1 MPVGRQ
7 YTVPSG
13 RTVPYK
19 SLKIRRLKTEKP
31 LSHEVAAV
39 QHDVYETLMSRLQ
52 SARIPLDDDISLLVE
67 FLQPCSHAALWR
79 RLLQNPITVT
89 TDELST
95 IFELEESVQFT
106 PSPPLG
112 TQIYYI
118 RSFELTTELLLQI
131 VTRWEQEGRHPEECK
146 AWRSA
151 TRFIKDRKKP
161 VFIRY
166 VGTSTVI
173 SAFERFATDLARREG
188 GLYGH
193 FREELAKI
201 TPNSPPRSSV
211 HTFTK
216 ATTKSLE
223 DRDGSL
229 HPLHVVHTDI
239 REQALIAL
247 FDRSTLLNRQVG
259 GVNVAYQPEEED
271 LDHFARLTTN
281 TFRKLLE
288 ENNLT
293 RAPPTATMQLS
304 IRDWMRKVC
313 ALGEAHSE
321 ELGTDQF
328 PVTDD
333 MILSWTQQ
341 ATPCTV
347 SGYVI
352 VLFIGD
358 YCPVSAMKTPQ
369 LYWKQPLRSV
379 KYLKDTLARLKALE
393 GGKTRWDS
401 SDINCL
407 VEKAIL
413 PWINYQYTPKRDD
426 FREDSAE
433 LMRQYL
439 AAVKPLIVLSFER
452 RTSGVLRADFAGIW
466 SKHDF
471 HPDVGTP
478 AVQRY
483 TWRGQIFD
491 AGTKHK
497 RAEIPVEEQD
507 CYIQIPSIHPGADRY
522 DEGSKEQRRVFD
534 MTMWQLVL
542 MIECALDLLSS
553 GFEGNRSELCAA
565 IMAAFQDRWTSS
577 GNAFAFTQAKRA
589 LADWYQNKKGRYSN
603 DSTRA
608 LKDSLDGTAVS
619 VNLSGIVNIYW
630 NSPSGKRRLTIAGGR
645 GTNVHPPKGAQG
657 DDAVRTIHL

>member
-1 MPVGRQ
+1 MPVGRHH
-7 YTVPSG
+7 TVPSG
-13 RTVPYK
+13 LKVPNK
-19 SLKIRRLKTEKP
+19 TSKVRRLKTDQP
-31 LSHEVAAV
+31 LRQDVAAV
-39 QHDVYETLMSRLQ
+39 QHDVYESLMDRLQ
-52 SARIPLDDDISLLVE
+52 SARIPLDDDISILLS
-67 FLQPCSHAALWR
+67 FLQPRSHPDLWR
-79 RLLQNPITVT
+79 KLLLNPITVST
-89 TDELST
+89 EELST
-95 IFELEESVQFT
+95 ILELEESLPDT

-112 TQIYYI
+112 SQIYYV
-118 RSFELTTELLLQI
+118 RCFELTTDLLLQI
-131 VTRWEQEGRHPEECK
+131 VTKWEQEGRHREECE
-146 AWRSA
+146 AWKLA
-151 TRFIKDRKKP
+151 TSFIKDKKKP
-161 VFIRY
+161 IYIRY

-193 FREELAKI
+193 FREELANVY
-201 TPNSPPRSSV
+201 PDSPPKGSV
-211 HTFTK
+211 HTFPK

-223 DRDGSL
+223 SSVGSL
-229 HPLHVVHTDI
+229 HPLHIVHTDI

-259 GVNVAYQPEEED
+259 GVNVAYRPEEED
-271 LDHFARLTTN
+271 LDRFARLGTS
-281 TFRKLLE
+281 TFRKLME
-288 ENNLT
+288 KNELT
-293 RAPPTATMQLS
+293 QTMQQS
-304 IRDWMRKVC
+304 IRDWMHKVR
-313 ALGEAHSE
+313 ALGDAHQE

-333 MILSWTQQ
+333 MVISWTEQ

-352 VLFIGD
+352 ALFIGD
-358 YCPVSAMKTPQ
+358 YCPISAMKTPQ

-393 GGKTRWDS
+393 DGKTGWDS

-471 HPDVGTP
+471 HPDVGAP

-483 TWRGQIFD
+483 TWRGQIFG

-497 RAEIPVEEQD
+497 RAEIPVGEED

-522 DEGSKEQRRVFD
+522 DEGSPEQRRVFD

-542 MIECALDLLSS
+542 MIECALDLLAS
-553 GFEGNRSELCAA
+553 GFEGKRSELCSAV
-565 IMAAFQDRWTSS
+565 MKVFQNRWTGS
-577 GNAFAFTQAKRA
+577 GNAAAFTQAKQA

-608 LKDSLDGTAVS
+608 VKDSLDGTAVS

-630 NSPSGKRRLTIAGGR
+630 NSLSGKKRLTIAGGR